1 MDELKQKYAQ
11 LSEREQWLV
20 KIVAIV
26 VVIGLFYSAVWS
38 PLNTAVAKSEKSLKT
53 QKTVLQTMK
62 KNTQRALQLKS
73 GGSRNAALSGSLAQ
87 AVNLTANSLSVT
99 ISRMQP
105 QGDELIVWVDEAPFD
120 SVLSWL
126 QAMENRGVRIIDAD
140 FAEANQPGQVKVRRL
155 QVGKS

>member
-1 MDELKQKYAQ
+1 
-11 LSEREQWLV
+11 
-20 KIVAIV
+20 
-26 VVIGLFYSAVWS
+26 
-38 PLNTAVAKSEKSLKT
+38 
-53 QKTVLQTMK
+53 MK